1 MKLPEAVRY
10 PFDVLKA
17 AIAGWQADRV
27 PRIAAALAYH
37 TLMAVAPLLIVGVG
51 IAGLVLGPSASR
63 ERLVAEVRQYTG
75 SEQIAAF
82 VQTILDQAARPAAS
96 TVSTVIGVVVLLWGA
111 SSLFGVLK
119 LSLDDIWNVPEVYR
133 DAPRSR
139 ALRRAGRAQPVLQF
153 LINRGM
159 AMLMMLATG
168 ILLLASVVLTPW
180 LAAAVD
186 RLGAGSSTRIV
197 AEGVAFVLT
206 LLIFA
211 FNFRYLPDIRMPW
224 RDVLGGAA
232 VTAFLFAI
240 GRYVIGLY
248 LNRFAV
254 GSAYG
259 AAGSLIVVL
268 LWVYYSA
275 QIFFFGAELVKVV
288 AAKRG
293 ARGDL
298 DTDGAP

>member
-1 MKLPEAVRY
+1 MKLPDAVRY
-10 PFDVLKA
+10 PFDILKA

-27 PRIAAALAYH
+27 PRIAAALAYR
-37 TLMAVAPLLIVGVG
+37 TLMAVAPLLILGVG
-51 IAGLVLGPSASR
+51 IAGLVLGRSTTR
-63 ERLVAEVRQYTG
+63 ERLVAQVWQYTG

-82 VQTILDQAARPAAS
+82 VQTILDQAAQPAAS
-96 TVSTVIGVVVLLWGA
+96 TLSTAIGFIVLLWGA
-111 SSLFGVLK
+111 SSLFSALK
-119 LSLDDIWNVPEVYR
+119 LSLDDIWNVPHV
-133 DAPRSR
+133 DGAAPQ
-139 ALRRAGRAQPVLQF
+139 RAGRVQPVLQF

-159 AMLMMLATG
+159 AMLMMFATG
-168 ILLLASVVLTPW
+168 VLLLASVVLTPW
-180 LAAAVD
+180 LAATVD
-186 RLGAGSSTRIV
+186 RLGAGSLTQVV
-197 AEGVAFVLT
+197 AEGIAFVLT

-240 GRYVIGLY
+240 GRHVISLY
-248 LNRFAV
+248 LNSFAV

-288 AAKRG
+288 AAKR
-293 ARGDL
+293 ANPGDP
-298 DTDGAP
+298 A

>member
-1 MKLPEAVRY
+1 MKLPAAIRC

-17 AIAGWQADRV
+17 AVAGWQADRV

-51 IAGLVLGPSASR
+51 IAGFVLGPSASR
-63 ERLVAEVRQYTG
+63 ERLVGQVLQYTG

-82 VQTILDQAARPAAS
+82 VQTILDQAAQPTAS
-96 TVSTVIGVVVLLWGA
+96 TLSTVIGVIVLLWGA

-119 LSLDDIWNVPEVYR
+119 LSLDDIWNVPDVYR
-133 DAPRSR
+133 DRPQSP
-139 ALRRAGRAQPVLQF
+139 ALRRRGRAQPVLQF

-159 AMLMMLATG
+159 AMLMMFATG

-180 LAAAVD
+180 LAAVVD
-186 RLGAGSSTRIV
+186 RLGADSSTRVV

-232 VTAFLFAI
+232 VTALLFAI

-248 LNRFAV
+248 LNNFAV

-275 QIFFFGAELVKVV
+275 QIFFFGAELVKAV
-288 AAKRG
+288 AGPRANP
-293 ARGDL
+293 GD
-298 DTDGAP
+298 PE

>member
-1 MKLPEAVRY
+1 MKSRFRY

-17 AIAGWQADRV
+17 AVAGWQADRV
-27 PRIAAALAYH
+27 PRIAAALSYH

-51 IAGLVLGPSASR
+51 IAGFVLGPTATR
-63 ERLVAEVRQYTG
+63 ERLVAEVLLYTG

-82 VQTILDQAARPAAS
+82 VQSIVDQAARPAAS
-96 TVSTVIGVVVLLWGA
+96 TLSTVIGVIVLLWGA
-111 SSLFGVLK
+111 SSLFSILK
-119 LSLDDIWNVPEVYR
+119 LALDDIWDVPEAYR
-133 DAPRSR
+133 NAPRSR
-139 ALRRAGRAQPVLQF
+139 AARRAGRAQPILQF

-159 AMLMMLATG
+159 AMLMMFATG

-180 LAAAVD
+180 LAAVVD
-186 RLGAGSSTRIV
+186 RLAAGSLTRIV
-197 AEGVAFVLT
+197 AEGAAFVLT

-240 GRYVIGLY
+240 GRHVIGLY

-259 AAGSLIVVL
+259 AAGALIVVL

-298 DTDGAP
+298 ATDGAS